1 MTDEQCDVL
10 VGSINKLTMAIH
22 EVGSKLEEAI
32 DKIYFPTATDGI
44 EKQLNII
51 AQVIENWSCRS

>member
-1 MTDEQCDVL
+1 MTDEQCDGL

-22 EVGSKLEEAI
+22 EVGSKLEKAI
-32 DKIYFPTATDGI
+32 DNIYFPTLTDGI

-51 AQVIENWSCRS
+51 AQVIEESSCGS